1 MSDVCGFQV
10 TLLKQNIGSMG
21 RHIQTPADKE
31 AKVGKS
37 DVEDKENVN
46 YVLVNIA
53 VFLTPLQCSWIVR
66 CLGGGGSRTAVLHHG
81 EERDV
86 LMVVV
91 SL

>member
-1 MSDVCGFQV
+1 MCGFQV

-37 DVEDKENVN
+37 DAEDKENVN

-53 VFLTPLQCSWIVR
+53 VRLTPLQCSWIGAEGW
-66 CLGGGGSRTAVLHHG
+66 GGNLEHSCVGP
-81 EERDV
+81 
-86 LMVVV
+86 
-91 SL
+91 

>member
-1 MSDVCGFQV
+1 MCGFQV

-37 DVEDKENVN
+37 DAEDKENVN

-53 VFLTPLQCSWIVR
+53 VHSSAAGLLHVWC
-66 CLGGGGSRTAVLHHG
+66 GGVGRKS
-81 EERDV
+81 
-86 LMVVV
+86 
-91 SL
+91 